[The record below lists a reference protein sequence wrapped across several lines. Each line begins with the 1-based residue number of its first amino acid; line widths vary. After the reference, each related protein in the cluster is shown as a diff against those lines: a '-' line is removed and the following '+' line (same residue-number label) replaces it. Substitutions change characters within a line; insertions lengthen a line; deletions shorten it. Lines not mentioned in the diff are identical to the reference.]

1 MAPERAPAFQF
12 YPKEFLADGN
22 VGGMSLQERGA
33 YITLLCFC
41 WNDGSIPTDP
51 ARLATMCSTTAK
63 AFAACWPAVRACFRE
78 QNGRFIHPRLERE
91 RAKQDEHRERRS
103 DRGVRGAEGRWKKH
117 EPSMPQASSKHA
129 SSIDQALLGD
139 GSASASPISISKQI
153 EPSAFEVFWDAYP
166 RKVGKPKA
174 ESAFRKVSRSGP
186 VLEAMLVAIVTQKR
200 SAQWT
205 RDGGEFI
212 PHPATWLN
220 QRRWEDELPKAA
232 QTLSY
237 QPEAHE
243 AYDRWPEECRR
254 LHDGECGNYQT
265 HQIRLMRDARPS

>member
-1 MAPERAPAFQF
+1 MARSRILKPGFFCNEQLSELPFEDRLCFAGLWT
-12 YPKEFLADGN
+12 LADRDGRLEDRPKRIKAALFPWDDVDMPAMLSSLAALGFIDRYT
-22 VGGMSLQERGA
+22 VGDVAIIQVVS
-33 YITLLCFC
+33 F
-41 WNDGSIPTDP
+41 
-51 ARLATMCSTTAK
+51 AK
-63 AFAACWPAVRACFRE
+63 HQNPHTRE
-78 QNGRFIHPRLERE
+78 QSSELPAKTQSPEKAVPSPEKAVPCHGKAGSGR
-91 RAKQDEHRERRS
+91 AVS
-103 DRGVRGAEGRWKKH
+103 TSTSTSTSVSNAV
-117 EPSMPQASSKHA
+117 AA
-129 SSIDQALLGD
+129 A
-139 GSASASPISISKQI
+139 
-153 EPSAFEVFWDAYP
+153 EPSAFDVFWDAYP

-174 ESAFRKVSRSGP
+174 ESAFRKANPSGP